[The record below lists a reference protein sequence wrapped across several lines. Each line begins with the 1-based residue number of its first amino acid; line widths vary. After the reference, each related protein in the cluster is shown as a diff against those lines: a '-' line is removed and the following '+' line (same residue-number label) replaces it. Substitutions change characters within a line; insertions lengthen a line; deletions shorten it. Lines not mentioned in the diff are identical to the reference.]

1 MSRMKSKTIN
11 IAVLLAALFSLVS
24 CLDTNDGDYVY
35 TDDSAVTAFSVT
47 SAKKAVHVK
56 ASNGADSVYY
66 TTATL
71 TAYKF
76 VIDQQRCVIYNPDS
90 LPYGVDP
97 TKLLVSANSVNS
109 GSLVLKSMTSD
120 SLSYLSTTDSLDF
133 SKPRELQVY
142 SLSGAAVRKYE
153 VRVNVHQEPADQF
166 NWTKLPNPTAFT
178 NATGVKSFVV
188 TTASGTTR
196 RFLLASDGTTTTV
209 YRADGDNAWT
219 AATPNF
225 NHTLAA
231 ETYRSAAVKH
241 DTLFV
246 CDNGVVMAT
255 TDGDTWAQQTTAE
268 AGVARIIAANPIRL
282 YAYNNEGAMVSSDD
296 SGKTWKA
303 AGMDES
309 ASLLPNGDIAY
320 ATLPLATNPN
330 AYRTLLIGLVP
341 AASTTAFSVWGKIDE
356 GTAYSENQPWMFY
369 DHNSLNRHELPIMN
383 NVSALAYDGKM
394 MVVGNDERVYL
405 PAFYASRD
413 GGITWEADTVITSP
427 LGFFVTGPYTVSVD
441 KDHFIWFVSGKT
453 GETWRGRI
461 NRLGWKKEQYEYYE

>member
-1 MSRMKSKTIN
+1 MKSKTIN

-35 TDDSAVTAFSVT
+35 TDDSAVTTFSVT
-47 SAKKAVHVK
+47 SAKKAVHVR

-71 TAYKF
+71 SAYKF

-97 TKLLVSANSVNS
+97 TKLLVSANSLNS

-120 SLSYLSTTDSLDF
+120 SLSYFSTTDSLDF

-219 AATPNF
+219 AATPDF

-246 CDNGVVMAT
+246 CDNGVVIAT
-255 TDGDTWAQQTTAE
+255 TDGNTWSQQTTAE

-282 YAYNNEGAMVSSDD
+282 YAYNNEGVMVSSDD
-296 SGKTWKA
+296 SGKTWKVA
-303 AGMDES
+303 SIDES

-330 AYRTLLIGLVP
+330 AYRTLLIGSVP
-341 AASTTAFSVWGKIDE
+341 EASTTAFSIWGKIDE

-369 DHNSLNRHELPIMN
+369 DHNSLNRHELSLMQN
-383 NVSALAYDGKM
+383 FSAFTYDGKIM
-394 MVVGNDERVYL
+394 MVGNEDRVYL
-405 PAFYASRD
+405 PNFYGSRD

-441 KDHFIWFVSGKT
+441 KDNFIWFVNGKT

>member
-1 MSRMKSKTIN
+1 MKSKTIN

-47 SAKKAVHVK
+47 SAKKAVHVR

-97 TKLLVSANSVNS
+97 TKLLVSANSLNS

-153 VRVNVHQEPADQF
+153 VRVNVHQEPADKF

-178 NATGVKSFVV
+178 SATGVKSFVV

-209 YRADGDNAWT
+209 YRADGDDAWT
-219 AATPNF
+219 AATPDF

-255 TDGDTWAQQTTAE
+255 TDGNTWTQQTTAE

-296 SGKTWKA
+296 SGKTWKVA
-303 AGMDES
+303 SIDES

-330 AYRTLLIGLVP
+330 AYRTLLIGSVP
-341 AASTTAFSVWGKIDE
+341 EASTTAFSIWGKIDE
-356 GTAYSENQPWMFY
+356 GNAYSENQPWMFY
-369 DHNSLNRHELPIMN
+369 DHNTLNRHELSLMQN
-383 NVSALAYDGKM
+383 FSAFTYDGKM

-405 PAFYASRD
+405 PAFYGSRD
-413 GGITWEADTVITSP
+413 GGITWKADSVITSP

>member
-1 MSRMKSKTIN
+1 MKSKTIN

-153 VRVNVHQEPADQF
+153 VRVNVHQEPADRF

-178 NATGVKSFVV
+178 SANGVKSFVV
-188 TTASGTTR
+188 TTASGATR

-255 TDGDTWAQQTTAE
+255 TDGETWTQQATVE

-282 YAYNNEGAMVSSDD
+282 YAYNNEGVMVSSDD

-309 ASLLPNGDIAY
+309 ATLLPNGDITY
-320 ATLPLATNPN
+320 ATLPLTTNAN
-330 AYRTLLIGLVP
+330 AFRTLLIGSVP
-341 AASTTAFSVWGKIDE
+341 EASTTAFSIWGKIDE
-356 GTAYSENQPWMFY
+356 GAAYSENQPWMFY
-369 DHNSLNRHELPIMN
+369 DHNTLNRHELSLMQN
-383 NVSALAYDGKM
+383 FSAFTYDGKIM
-394 MVVGNDERVYL
+394 MVGNDERVYL
-405 PAFYASRD
+405 PNFYGSRD

-441 KDHFIWFVSGKT
+441 KDNFIWFVSAKT

>member
-1 MSRMKSKTIN
+1 MKSKTIN

-56 ASNGADSVYY
+56 ASNGADSVY
-66 TTATL
+66 TTSVKL
-71 TAYKF
+71 SAYKF

-97 TKLLVSANSVNS
+97 TKILVSANSVNS

-153 VRVNVHQEPADQF
+153 VRVNVHQESADKF
-166 NWTKLPNPTAFT
+166 NWTKLPTPTAFT
-178 NATGVKSFVV
+178 SARGVKSFVV

-209 YRADGDNAWT
+209 YRADGDDAWT
-219 AATPNF
+219 AATPDF

-255 TDGDTWAQQTTAE
+255 TDGNTWKQQTTVE

-282 YAYNNEGAMVSSDD
+282 YAYNNEGVMVSSDD
-296 SGKTWKA
+296 SGKTWKVA
-303 AGMDES
+303 SIDES

-320 ATLPLATNPN
+320 ATLPPPPTP
-330 AYRTLLIGLVP
+330 TL
-341 AASTTAFSVWGKIDE
+341 TAHCS
-356 GTAYSENQPWMFY
+356 
-369 DHNSLNRHELPIMN
+369 
-383 NVSALAYDGKM
+383 
-394 MVVGNDERVYL
+394 
-405 PAFYASRD
+405 
-413 GGITWEADTVITSP
+413 
-427 LGFFVTGPYTVSVD
+427 
-441 KDHFIWFVSGKT
+441 
-453 GETWRGRI
+453 
-461 NRLGWKKEQYEYYE
+461 

>member
-1 MSRMKSKTIN
+1 MKSKTIN

-47 SAKKAVHVK
+47 SAKKAVHVR

-97 TKLLVSANSVNS
+97 TKLLVSANSLNS

-120 SLSYLSTTDSLDF
+120 SLSYFSTTDSLDF

-153 VRVNVHQEPADQF
+153 VRVNVHQEPADKF
-166 NWTKLPNPTAFT
+166 NWTKLPNPTAFSS
-178 NATGVKSFVV
+178 ATGVKSFVV

-219 AATPNF
+219 AATPDF

-255 TDGDTWAQQTTAE
+255 TDGNTWTQQTTAE

-303 AGMDES
+303 ASIDES

-320 ATLPLATNPN
+320 ATLPLNTNAN
-330 AYRTLLIGLVP
+330 AYRTLLIGSVP
-341 AASTTAFSVWGKIDE
+341 EASTTAFSVWGKIDE

-369 DHNSLNRHELPIMN
+369 DHNTLNRHELSLMQN
-383 NVSALAYDGKM
+383 FSAFTYDGKIM
-394 MVVGNDERVYL
+394 MVGNEDRVYL
-405 PAFYASRD
+405 PNFYGSRD
-413 GGITWEADTVITSP
+413 GGITWKADSVITSP

-441 KDHFIWFVSGKT
+441 KDNFIWFVSGKT

>member
-1 MSRMKSKTIN
+1 MKSKTIN

-66 TTATL
+66 STATL

-97 TKLLVSANSVNS
+97 TKLLVSANSLNS

-196 RFLLASDGTTTTV
+196 RFLLASDGTMTTV

-219 AATPNF
+219 AATPDF

-255 TDGDTWAQQTTAE
+255 TDGNTWTQQTTAE

-282 YAYNNEGAMVSSDD
+282 YAYNTEGAMLSSDD

-303 AGMDES
+303 ASIDES
-309 ASLLPNGDIAY
+309 ASLLPNGEIAY

-330 AYRTLLIGLVP
+330 AYRTLLIGSVP
-341 AASTTAFSVWGKIDE
+341 EASTTAFSIWSKIDE
-356 GTAYSENQPWMFY
+356 GDAYSENQPWMFY
-369 DHNSLNRHELPIMN
+369 DHNSLNRHELSLMQN
-383 NVSALAYDGKM
+383 FSAFTYDGKIM
-394 MVVGNDERVYL
+394 MVGNEDRVYL
-405 PAFYASRD
+405 PYFYGSRD

>member
-1 MSRMKSKTIN
+1 MKSKTIN

-47 SAKKAVHVK
+47 SAKKAVHVR

-97 TKLLVSANSVNS
+97 TKLLVSANSLNS

-196 RFLLASDGTTTTV
+196 RFLLASDGTMTTV

-219 AATPNF
+219 AATPDF

-255 TDGDTWAQQTTAE
+255 TDGNTWTQQTTAE

-303 AGMDES
+303 ASIDES

-320 ATLPLATNPN
+320 ATLPLATNAN
-330 AYRTLLIGLVP
+330 AYRTLLIGSVP
-341 AASTTAFSVWGKIDE
+341 EASTTAFSIWGKIDE

-369 DHNSLNRHELPIMN
+369 DHNSLNRHELSLMQN
-383 NVSALAYDGKM
+383 FSAFTYDGKIM
-394 MVVGNDERVYL
+394 MVGNEDRVYL
-405 PAFYASRD
+405 PNFYGSRD
-413 GGITWEADTVITSP
+413 GGITWKADSVITSP

-441 KDHFIWFVSGKT
+441 KDNFIWFVSGKT

>member
-1 MSRMKSKTIN
+1 MKSKTIN

-153 VRVNVHQEPADQF
+153 VRVNVHQEPADKF
-166 NWTKLPNPTAFT
+166 NWTKLPNATPFASTV
-178 NATGVKSFVV
+178 TGVKSFAV
-188 TTASGTTR
+188 TTAAGVTR
-196 RFLLASDGTTTTV
+196 RFLLASDGNITTV
-209 YRADGDNAWT
+209 FCADGDEAWH

-225 NHTLAA
+225 NHPLAA
-231 ETYRSAAVKH
+231 DAYRSAVVKH

-246 CDNGVVMAT
+246 CEQGTVMAT
-255 TDGDTWAQQTTAE
+255 TDGNQWAQQCTGADVT
-268 AGVARIIAANPIRL
+268 RLIAANPVRL
-282 YAYNNEGAMVSSDD
+282 YGYNAQGAMLSSDD

-309 ASLLPNGDIAY
+309 ATLLPNGDIAY

-330 AYRTLLIGLVP
+330 AYRTLLIGSVP

-369 DHNSLNRHELPIMN
+369 DHNSLNRHELPLLQNI
-383 NVSALAYDGKM
+383 SAVAYDGKI
-394 MVVGNDERVYL
+394 MVMGNDERVFL
-405 PAFYASRD
+405 PKFYTSRD
-413 GGITWEADTVITSP
+413 GGITWRTDSVVTAPT
-427 LGFFVTGPYTVSVD
+427 GFFVSGAYTACVD
-441 KDHFIWFVSGKT
+441 SNNFLWVVNGNT
-453 GETWRGRI
+453 GETWRGRT

>member
-1 MSRMKSKTIN
+1 MKSKTIN

-47 SAKKAVHVK
+47 SAKKAVHVR

-66 TTATL
+66 TTAML

-97 TKLLVSANSVNS
+97 TKLLVSANSLNS

-120 SLSYLSTTDSLDF
+120 SLSYFSTTDSLDF

-153 VRVNVHQEPADQF
+153 VRVNVHQEPADKF

-188 TTASGTTR
+188 TTALGATR

-219 AATPNF
+219 AATPDF
-225 NHTLAA
+225 NHILAA

-255 TDGDTWAQQTTAE
+255 TDGNTWTQQTTAE

-282 YAYNNEGAMVSSDD
+282 YAYNNEGVMVSSDD

-330 AYRTLLIGLVP
+330 AFRTLLIGSVP
-341 AASTTAFSVWGKIDE
+341 EASTTAFSVWGKIDE

-369 DHNSLNRHELPIMN
+369 DHNTLNRHELSLMQN
-383 NVSALAYDGKM
+383 FSAFTYDGKIM
-394 MVVGNDERVYL
+394 MVGNEDRVYL
-405 PAFYASRD
+405 PNFYGSRD
-413 GGITWEADTVITSP
+413 GGITWKADSVITSP

-441 KDHFIWFVSGKT
+441 KDNFIWFVSGKT

>member
-1 MSRMKSKTIN
+1 MKSKTIN

-47 SAKKAVHVK
+47 SAKKAVHVR

-97 TKLLVSANSVNS
+97 TKLLVSANSLNS

-120 SLSYLSTTDSLDF
+120 SLSYFSTTDSLDF

-188 TTASGTTR
+188 TTASGATR

-209 YRADGDNAWT
+209 YRADGDDAWT
-219 AATPNF
+219 AATPDF

-255 TDGDTWAQQTTAE
+255 TDGNTWTQQTTAE

-282 YAYNNEGAMVSSDD
+282 YAYNNEGVMVSSDD
-296 SGKTWKA
+296 SGKTWKVA
-303 AGMDES
+303 SIDES

-330 AYRTLLIGLVP
+330 AYRTLLIGSVP
-341 AASTTAFSVWGKIDE
+341 EASTTAFSIWGKIDE

-369 DHNSLNRHELPIMN
+369 DHNSLNRHELSLMQN
-383 NVSALAYDGKM
+383 FSAFTYDGKIM
-394 MVVGNDERVYL
+394 MVGNEDRVYL
-405 PAFYASRD
+405 PNFYGSRD
-413 GGITWEADTVITSP
+413 GGITWKADSVITSP

-441 KDHFIWFVSGKT
+441 KDNFIWFVSGKT